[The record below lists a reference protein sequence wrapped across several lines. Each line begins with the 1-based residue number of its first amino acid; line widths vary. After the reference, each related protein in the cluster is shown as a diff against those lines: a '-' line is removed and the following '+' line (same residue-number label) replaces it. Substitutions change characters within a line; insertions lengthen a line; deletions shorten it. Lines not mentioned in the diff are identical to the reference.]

1 MTFGTRSF
9 YSPLRVRTLWAAAWG
24 TSLMF
29 SMAAPDARAAGVI
42 AECSESQLVAA
53 VHGGGAVQFACS
65 GTVVVTSTLHIRSN
79 TSISGAG
86 FIVTLSGGGSVPVL
100 QVEAKTTLTL
110 SSLTIAS
117 GYNQTGGG
125 GVDNTGTLN
134 IPHSTFSSNS
144 GAQGQGGAINNN
156 GSLRITNSTFT
167 SNTANGGAGGA
178 IYNTSTGTV
187 AIQNSTFLN
196 NQAGQGGAIYNSPGR
211 GFLLITNSTFA
222 SHEATSFGGAINNA
236 GSLTLTSST
245 LYSNSASNGGG
256 LASTAR
262 PPW

>member
-134 IPHSTFSSNS
+134 IPIPRSPQTAAHRDKVGPSTTMVLYASPTAPLPATRLTAARGVQFTT
-144 GAQGQGGAINNN
+144 
-156 GSLRITNSTFT
+156 LR
-167 SNTANGGAGGA
+167 
-178 IYNTSTGTV
+178 
-187 AIQNSTFLN
+187 
-196 NQAGQGGAIYNSPGR
+196 QAR
-211 GFLLITNSTFA
+211 WLFK
-222 SHEATSFGGAINNA
+222 
-236 GSLTLTSST
+236 
-245 LYSNSASNGGG
+245 
-256 LASTAR
+256 TAR
-262 PPW
+262 F